1 MLSKMKLYMTFKNKP
16 IRLMWSIFSETLM
29 IEKKNIPVAVV
40 IGINGGSL
48 LSDMRMVVLL
58 VLAVG
63 A

>member
-1 MLSKMKLYMTFKNKP
+1 M
-16 IRLMWSIFSETLM
+16 RLMWSIFSENLM